1 MNTTAIEN
9 GSFNVEKF
17 FCDEVRDPFFYDL
30 HFNCEQMDQFYAKV
44 KDIFFKGLIIHAG
57 DTATNKLN
65 LDNVTENDVEKVGKY
80 MLSFGI
86 KTIFKKIDEEEI
98 HFLLSGLIYE
108 IEKLD
113 DLEINVTMNWKTNCI
128 NKVQLHLTNNNTETL
143 KQIMLA
149 SEKHYRANHFL
160 KFKPVT
166 DLKDYVLYFNKPTEK
181 YSLNFD
187 VAKVWDYRSDKGHK
201 HIF

>member
-1 MNTTAIEN
+1 MNTTAVEN

-17 FCDEVRDPFFYDL
+17 FYDEARDPFFYDL
-30 HFNCEQMDQFYAKV
+30 SFNCEKMDQFFTKV
-44 KDIFFKGLIIHAG
+44 KDIFIKGLIIHVG
-57 DTATNKLN
+57 DAANNSLN
-65 LDNVTENDVEKVGKY
+65 LDNVTEDDVEKIGKY

-113 DLEINVTMNWKTNCI
+113 DLEINVTTNWKTNCI
-128 NKVQLHLTNNNTETL
+128 NKVQLSVMNNNEETL

-166 DLKDYVLYFNKPTEK
+166 DLKDYVIYFNKPTEK

-187 VAKVWDYRSDKGHK
+187 IAKVWDYRIDRGCKYV
-201 HIF
+201 F